1 METKTDTDTDRKET
15 GNPQGSLTITGN
27 NGEEMIY
34 RLYSHML
41 KRQLTEVPGHVCFMI
56 NGKDMAD
63 APENLY
69 RITAWCN
76 EISGFIVKHHPP
88 ARTGI
93 QGLTFHISTPTPDDM
108 DDFLPAI
115 RRISTISRLILH
127 KGDQEEITGK
137 GMDVVV
143 AIGKSGR
150 EEITACIRKMA
161 RDHVCSGGVDE
172 KILESYLT
180 FKYTPD
186 VVIKSGGD
194 HLTDFLIW
202 QSVYSELF
210 FSDVNWKYFRK
221 VDFLRILRDYQ
232 SRIRRFGK

>member
-1 METKTDTDTDRKET
+1 MYW
-15 GNPQGSLTITGN
+15 
-27 NGEEMIY
+27 IY
-34 RLYSHML
+34 EHML
-41 KRQLTEVPGHVCFMI
+41 KRQITVLPGHVCFMI
-56 NGKDMAD
+56 SGRDMAD
-63 APENLY
+63 TPEKLY
-69 RITAWCN
+69 QATAWCTD
-76 EISGFIVKHHPP
+76 ISAYVSKHNPTDQP
-88 ARTGI
+88 VIR
-93 QGLTFHISTPTPDDM
+93 GLTFHISTPSPDNM
-108 DDFLPAI
+108 EKCLSEI
-115 RRISTISRLILH
+115 RKIGTIARLILH
-127 KGDQEEITGK
+127 VGEKEEVIGK

-161 RDHVCSGGVDE
+161 QEHILPEDVDE
-172 KILESYLT
+172 KLLESYLT

>member
-1 METKTDTDTDRKET
+1 MILRK
-15 GNPQGSLTITGN
+15 
-27 NGEEMIY
+27 MIY
-34 RLYSHML
+34 WLYGHML
-41 KRQLTEVPGHVCFMI
+41 KRQITELPGHVCFMI
-56 NGKDMAD
+56 TGKDMAD
-63 APENLY
+63 APEKLY
-69 RITAWCN
+69 AITLWCN
-76 EISGFIVKHHPP
+76 QISSFIRKHHPS
-88 ARTGI
+88 AATGI
-93 QGLTFHISTPTPDDM
+93 QGLTFHISTPAPDEM
-108 DDFLPAI
+108 NRYLPEI
-115 RRISTISRLILH
+115 RRIGTISRLILH
-127 KGDQEEITGK
+127 VGDQEEIRGN

-161 RDHVCSGGVDE
+161 EAHVRSGDVDE
-172 KILESYLT
+172 KILESFLT

-210 FSDVNWKYFRK
+210 FSDINWKYFRK

>member
-1 METKTDTDTDRKET
+1 
-15 GNPQGSLTITGN
+15 
-27 NGEEMIY
+27 MIY
-34 RLYSHML
+34 WLYAHML
-41 KRQLTEVPGHVCFMI
+41 KRQITDLPGHVCFMI
-56 NGKDMAD
+56 DARDMAD

-69 RITAWCN
+69 LVTSWCN
-76 EISGFIVKHHPP
+76 DISAYVAKQNLSKT
-88 ARTGI
+88 AGI
-93 QGLTFHISTPTPDDM
+93 RGLTFHIATPEPGKLDAL
-108 DDFLPAI
+108 LPSI
-115 RRISTISRLILH
+115 RKVNTISRLRLLY
-127 KGDQEEITGK
+127 GDHEEVTGA

-150 EEITACIRKMA
+150 EEITECIRKMA
-161 RDHVCSGGVDE
+161 KDHVPCTAVDE
-172 KILESYLT
+172 QLLDSYLT
-180 FKYTPD
+180 FRYMPD

-210 FSDVNWKYFRK
+210 FSDVNWKYFRS

>member
-1 METKTDTDTDRKET
+1 
-15 GNPQGSLTITGN
+15 
-27 NGEEMIY
+27 MIY
-34 RLYSHML
+34 WLYEQML
-41 KRQLTEVPGHVCFMI
+41 KRQITELPGHVCFMI
-56 NGKDMAD
+56 SGKDMAD
-63 APENLY
+63 APEKLY
-69 RITAWCN
+69 RTTAWCT
-76 EISGFIVKHHPP
+76 EISAYVSKHHAP
-88 ARTGI
+88 ALPEIR
-93 QGLTFHISTPTPDDM
+93 GLTFHIATPSPLDM
-108 DDFLPAI
+108 NKCLSEI
-115 RRISTISRLILH
+115 RKIGTIAHLILH
-127 KGDQEEITGK
+127 VGDKEEETGE

-143 AIGKSGR
+143 AIGMSGR
-150 EEITACIRKMA
+150 EEITSCIRRMA
-161 RDHVCSGGVDE
+161 KARIPPGTVDE
-172 KILESYLT
+172 KLLESYLT